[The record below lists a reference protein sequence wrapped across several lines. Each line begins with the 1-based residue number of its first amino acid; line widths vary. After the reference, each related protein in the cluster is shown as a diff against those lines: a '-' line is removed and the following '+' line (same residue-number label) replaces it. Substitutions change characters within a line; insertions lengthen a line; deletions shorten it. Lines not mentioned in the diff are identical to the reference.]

1 MWDPAPLRSGILK
14 TDRVPER
21 RATIKGM
28 RLKPCSSC
36 ERLVRA
42 GDACPFCGETGV
54 PTTFAP
60 HLAAVFL
67 SLPLLAASACTR
79 PIESIYGGPEMMD
92 PAPPPAA
99 DSSSPVP
106 EKPAEADPPEPT
118 EPQGEIYG
126 SPQMMDSS
134 ADKPELPEPAP
145 GPDSGGNQPCAD
157 DPDEADAPKPPEPDE
172 PIYGGPGMMDPE
184 PEPVPEPSKKRRRRR
199 GR

>member
-1 MWDPAPLRSGILK
+1 
-14 TDRVPER
+14 
-21 RATIKGM
+21 M

-79 PIESIYGGPEMMD
+79 PVESIYGGPEMMD

-99 DSSSPVP
+99 GSSTPVP
-106 EKPAEADPPEPT
+106 QKPAEADPSER
-118 EPQGEIYG
+118 

-134 ADKPELPEPAP
+134 ADEPKVPEPAP
-145 GPDSGGNQPCAD
+145 GPSGGGQPSPD
-157 DPDEADAPKPPEPDE
+157 GPDEADPPKPSEPDE

-184 PEPVPEPSKKRRRRR
+184 PSKKR
-199 GR
+199 